1 MFPDFIFFQRGEAAI
16 WVDPGCS
23 EPTFVERLTD
33 ADGLLAQPDCQI
45 IKDQKKITIGRLTLS
60 IAGRSRTIFVKRYNA
75 FSLRYRLASPF
86 TYSGAFRSL
95 RGAAILRAAEIPCA
109 RPIAAVENR
118 KGGALT
124 KSFFLAE
131 EVAGGETV
139 DAHWRNRLQGLT
151 GHGSIALRRH
161 FLAQLACLFNTLHGE
176 SIYHNDLKD
185 ANILAVSDGCHN
197 DLRFVLL
204 DLDGVTR
211 LGRLSRRRRVKN
223 LMQLN
228 RTLGRYLRRPEKMF
242 FLKCYLGSTFSE
254 RSQRRELTERVLSES
269 SRVDRLMA
277 DRD

>member
-1 MFPDFIFFQRGEAAI
+1 MFPDFIFFQRGGAAI
-16 WVDPGCS
+16 WVDRECS

-33 ADGLLAQPDCQI
+33 ADRLLAQSDCQI
-45 IKDQKKITIGRLTLS
+45 VKDQKKIRIGRLTLA
-60 IAGRSRTIFVKRYNA
+60 IAGRPRTIFVKRYNA

-118 KGGALT
+118 QGGALT

-131 EVAGGETV
+131 EVTGGETV
-139 DAHWRNRLQGLT
+139 DAHWRGHLQSLT
-151 GHGSIALRRH
+151 GHGSIASRRR
-161 FLAQLACLFNTLHGE
+161 FLAALAHLFKTLHGA

-185 ANILAVSDGCHN
+185 ANILAVCDGRQN
-197 DLRFVLL
+197 GLRFVLL
-204 DLDGVTR
+204 DLDGVAR
-211 LGRLSRRRRVKN
+211 LGRLSPRRRVKN

-242 FLKCYLGSTFSE
+242 FLKSYLGSAFGE
-254 RSQRRELTERVLSES
+254 RSQRRELMERVLSES
-269 SRVDRLMA
+269 RRVDRLMA
-277 DRD
+277 DRN